1 MKALHLALR
10 LLLVF
15 VVSAALRWPVFS
27 IKKIASS
34 VRAQE
39 NEDSPIKTVMQKQ
52 FKEGKK
58 ITFGVF
64 QTDVDPAQ
72 VPDAL
77 ARKRL
82 VAEASSSLNNI
93 DRAERG
99 RRRLV
104 GVGAAAASTAIY
116 SAMLYFNV
124 GFIGRLVGLYLP
136 VSLSAGFLKSAQEGL

>member
-1 MKALHLALR
+1 MKVLHLAMRMLFV
-10 LLLVF
+10 L
-15 VVSAALRWPVFS
+15 VVSAALHWPTS
-27 IKKIASS
+27 RGRPATS
-34 VRAQE
+34 VWAQDVE
-39 NEDSPIKTVMQKQ
+39 ESPIKAAMQKQ

-72 VPDAL
+72 VPDAP
-77 ARKRL
+77 ARERL

-93 DRAERG
+93 DQAERS

-136 VSLSAGFLKSAQEGL
+136 VSISAGFLKSAQEGL